1 MDRKW
6 ICYWLEFCVLSA
18 GPIQAKWHFNMDSR
32 HEHWALTLFIRFHV
46 HDWFLYWLLCSISWW
61 TLKMSTSTCSCK
73 WMKTIEL
80 FKFIVCGYRCND
92 AWNSRA
98 FSVWRTWSW
107 WYHCTL
113 LALFTLHH
121 PQKGIPITRFIV
133 IYKLIYLL
141 LLCLY
146 DSFCYRIR

>member
-1 MDRKW
+1 MLFIVKMPLTLKAFGISLMDRKW

-46 HDWFLYWLLCSISWW
+46 HDWFLYWLLRSISWW

-107 WYHCTL
+107 WYNTHFWHYLHYITL
-113 LALFTLHH
+113 KKAF
-121 PQKGIPITRFIV
+121 P
-133 IYKLIYLL
+133 YN
-141 LLCLY
+141 
-146 DSFCYRIR
+146 SFYSDL